1 MTAFEYRDGE
11 LYAEQ
16 LPLKTIA
23 EQVGTPSYIY
33 SRTAIIDAFDV
44 YQNAL
49 GEYPGLV
56 CYAVKANSN
65 LAVLNALVTAGAGF
79 DIVSG
84 GELERVLEAGGSPEK
99 IIFSGV
105 GKTREE
111 MRQALDAGI
120 ACFNVESDS
129 ELDRLAEVA
138 KELGKIAPISLRVN
152 PDVDAKT
159 HPYISTGLKDNK
171 FGISIDIAEQTY
183 HHAQSL
189 PSVKIVGIDAHIG
202 SQLTDLQPLEDACDR
217 LLALYDRLAA
227 SGINIQHIDVG
238 GGIGV
243 VYKDETPPPIAEYFA
258 TLKAKIGERN
268 LAIYCEPGRSI
279 VANAGVLLTKVEYLK
294 ETKDK
299 NFAIIDAAMN
309 DYIRPALYQAW
320 QHILPV
326 RKTEEDIKEKNWDI
340 VGPVCESADFVG
352 RDRKL
357 KLKEDDLL
365 AIMSAGAYGFVMSSN
380 YNTRGRVAEVM
391 VEEDRFQIV
400 RQRETFEDMIRG
412 EDVFKR

>member
-1 MTAFEYRDGE
+1 MTAFEYRNDE
-11 LYAEQ
+11 LHIEQ
-16 LPLKTIA
+16 LPLKNIA
-23 EQVGTPSYIY
+23 EHVGTPCYIY
-33 SRTAIIDAFDV
+33 SRSAITDALKV
-44 YQNAL
+44 YQHAL
-49 GEYPGLV
+49 GDHPGLV

-65 LAVLNALVTAGAGF
+65 LAVLHALAKAGAGF

-84 GELERVLEAGGSPEK
+84 GELSRVLKAGGSPDK

-111 MRQALDAGI
+111 MRQALNAGI
-120 ACFNVESDS
+120 SCFNVESTS

-183 HHAQSL
+183 QHAQSL
-189 PSVKIVGIDAHIG
+189 PSLKIVGIDAHIG
-202 SQLTDLQPLEDACDR
+202 SQLTDLRPLEDSCDR
-217 LLALYDRLAA
+217 LLALHDRLAA
-227 SGINIQHIDVG
+227 QGIEFHHIDVG

-243 VYKDETPPPIAEYFA
+243 VYKDETAPPIAEYFA
-258 TLKAKIGERN
+258 TLKAKIADRK

-294 ETKDK
+294 ETATK
-299 NFAIIDAAMN
+299 NFAVIDAAMN

-326 RKTEEDIKEKNWDI
+326 DKTDEAIEEKNWDI
-340 VGPVCESADFVG
+340 VGPVCESADFIG
-352 RDRKL
+352 RDRAL
-357 KLKEDDLL
+357 KLKQGDLL
-365 AIMSAGAYGFVMSSN
+365 AIMSTGAYGFVMSSN
-380 YNTRGRVAEVM
+380 YNTRGRAAEVM
-391 VEEDRFQIV
+391 VDGDRFQIV
-400 RQRETFEDMIRG
+400 RQRESFDDMIRG
-412 EDVFKR
+412 EEVFKD